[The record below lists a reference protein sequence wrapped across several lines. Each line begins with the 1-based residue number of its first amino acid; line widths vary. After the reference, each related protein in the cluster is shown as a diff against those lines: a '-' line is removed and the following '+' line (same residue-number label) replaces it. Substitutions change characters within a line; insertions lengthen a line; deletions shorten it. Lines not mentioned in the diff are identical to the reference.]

1 MLSPEEQKDPKG
13 QKLFQAGKE
22 QMMLATRQ
30 YARRQKKWIRQRF
43 LRGDR
48 ECPPV
53 YGLDSTQPALW
64 GSQVYQ
70 PAVDLLQTWID
81 GKDLS
86 RFSALQL
93 PTNSRAYS
101 YQESRQMFF
110 CDVCNLHLKGRMT
123 FEDHM
128 KSRRHQKRKK
138 KMDS

>member
-64 GSQVYQ
+64 DSQVRILKIRIFEFFLVGNASFRYFY
-70 PAVDLLQTWID
+70 ARI
-81 GKDLS
+81 S
-86 RFSALQL
+86 
-93 PTNSRAYS
+93 YS
-101 YQESRQMFF
+101 
-110 CDVCNLHLKGRMT
+110 N
-123 FEDHM
+123 
-128 KSRRHQKRKK
+128 
-138 KMDS
+138 